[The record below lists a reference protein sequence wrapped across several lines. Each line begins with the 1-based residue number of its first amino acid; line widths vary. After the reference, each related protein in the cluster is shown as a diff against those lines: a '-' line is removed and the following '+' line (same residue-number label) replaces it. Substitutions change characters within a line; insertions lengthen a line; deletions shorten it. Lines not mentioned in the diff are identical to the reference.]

1 MTYTSEFK
9 KKYSLKP
16 LSHVNYYLS
25 YGITAI
31 VIAFK
36 EARDYGFK
44 MNIEL
49 IRLRF

>member
-1 MTYTSEFK
+1 MTNRSEFK

-16 LSHVNYYLS
+16 LIHVNYYLS

-31 VIAFK
+31 VLAFK
-36 EARDYGFK
+36 ESRDFGFE

-49 IRLRF
+49 IGF

>member
-1 MTYTSEFK
+1 MTNRSEFK
-9 KKYSLKP
+9 KNSLKP

-31 VIAFK
+31 VVAFK
-36 EARDYGFK
+36 EARDYDFK

-49 IRLRF
+49 IGLRL